1 LPYKILIIFFFIC
14 NISHSQSFSN
24 AISITG
30 DGKGFI
36 YVLDKSKNEI
46 TKLDSNLN
54 IIKKSGDYGWA
65 SGQFISPTYID
76 ASSGLDIFVSD
87 GNNYRVQRLD
97 LNLAFISELKTNTIT
112 FNPEFQFNTPV
123 ATLIVNSNNLFVID
137 KDNKRI
143 VIYQN
148 GEKPSN
154 SFGDFKTSPT
164 PLIEPVKLLKDNNNN
179 IYILDKGYNK
189 ILIFDNFGNFIKTI
203 ELDNVKTFSIFNNN
217 LYIISG
223 NEIFI
228 YEPQKNAFSEKIS
241 LPENYQNKIT
251 DLLIYN
257 SEKYFILEK
266 NKLSYIKP

>member
-1 LPYKILIIFFFIC
+1 M
-14 NISHSQSFSN
+14 
-24 AISITG
+24 
-30 DGKGFI
+30 
-36 YVLDKSKNEI
+36 
-46 TKLDSNLN
+46 N

-123 ATLIVNSNNLFVID
+123 ATLVINSNNLYVID
-137 KDNKRI
+137 NDNKRI

-148 GEKPSN
+148 GEKPVN
-154 SFGDFKTSPT
+154 SFGDFKTSSV
-164 PLIEPVKLLKDNNNN
+164 PLIEPVKMLKDNNNH

-189 ILIFDNFGNFIKTI
+189 ILIFDSFGSFIKTI
-203 ELDNVKTFSIFNNN
+203 ELDNIKTFSVYNNKI
-217 LYIISG
+217 YIVKD
-223 NEIFI
+223 NDIFI
-228 YEPQKNAFSEKIS
+228 YDPDKNAFNEKIT
-241 LPENYQNKIT
+241 LPVEYNNKLSDI
-251 DLLIYN
+251 LIYN